1 MKNHMNFKTISES
14 LFKNISNNTDLLNK
28 SILAFNLLKR
38 NECAGNDFLGW
49 FKLPNEI
56 DSLLLNDIQDEAN
69 RMMSK
74 IDYLVVV
81 GIGGS
86 YLGAKAIIS
95 ALKPS
100 FGSSEKEILF
110 AGNSLSED
118 YHSELLSFLE
128 DKEFGVCV
136 ISKSGTTTEPA
147 IAFRLLKKLLESKY
161 SNEEVASR
169 IVAIT
174 DSSKG
179 ALKELA
185 DKEGIKT
192 YTIPDNVGGRYS
204 VLTPVGLFPIA
215 AAGFNIKDFVEGARD
230 MSKRLSD
237 SNEENMAIRYAA
249 CRKYLYDAGK
259 KIEILASFNPRL
271 HFVSEWWKQ
280 LFGESD
286 GKDGK
291 GIFPASV
298 DYTTDLHS
306 LGQYIQDGERIMFE
320 TFISVESNDSRLEIP
335 LDSENL
341 DNLNYLS
348 GKNMGFVNEMAEKGT
363 MKAHEDGGVPLLN
376 ISIPSI
382 CEKSLGELMYF
393 FELSCALSGLLNSVN
408 PFNQPGVEEYKKN
421 MFSLLGKK

>member
-1 MKNHMNFKTISES
+1 MMNHIDFKTISNS
-14 LFKNISNNTDLLNK
+14 LLKDISDNTDILKK
-28 SILAFNLLKR
+28 SVSAFNLLK
-38 NECAGNDFLGW
+38 NKKCAGNDFLGW
-49 FKLPNEI
+49 FNLPNEI
-56 DSLLLNDIQDEAN
+56 DTLLLKDIKEVATNMMN
-69 RMMSK
+69 RV
-74 IDYLVVV
+74 DYLVVV

-86 YLGAKAIIS
+86 YLGSKAVIS
-95 ALKPS
+95 ALKS
-100 FGSSEKEILF
+100 NFEKSTNEILF

-118 YHSELLSFLE
+118 YHSELLNFLK

-147 IAFRLLKKLLESKY
+147 IAFRLLKNLLETKFSKK
-161 SNEEVASR
+161 ETASR

-179 ALKELA
+179 ALKILA
-185 DKEGIKT
+185 NKEGIKT

-215 AAGFNIKDFVEGARD
+215 AAGFDICEFVEGAKD
-230 MSKRLSD
+230 MADKLSD
-237 SNEENMAIRYAA
+237 ASDDNIAVQYAA
-249 CRKYLYDAGK
+249 CRKYLYDNGK
-259 KIEILASFNPRL
+259 KIEILASFNSKL
-271 HFVSEWWKQ
+271 HYVSEWWKQ

-306 LGQYIQDGERIMFE
+306 LGQYIQDGERILFE
-320 TFISVESNDSRLEIP
+320 TFISVNSNKSRLEIP
-335 LDSENL
+335 FDSDNL

-348 GKNMGFVNEMAEKGT
+348 GKNIGFVNNMAEKGT
-363 MKAHEDGGVPLLN
+363 MKAHLDGDVPLLN
-376 ISIPSI
+376 INMPVVS
-382 CEKSLGELMYF
+382 ERYLGELMYF
-393 FELSCALSGLLNSVN
+393 FELSCALSGLLNDVN